1 MNSPCWSAR
10 RGANLHQTPAF
21 IIVEREYGYSV
32 FFVATGL
39 PSEGDSLDRLSY
51 RMEGVKVVI
60 SSRMQ
65 VMKQRGAA
73 SQEGFVNDCSLPNGI
88 NTVPGKPGMA
98 SHQ

>member
-1 MNSPCWSAR
+1 MVAR
-10 RGANLHQTPAF
+10 EVGLS
-21 IIVEREYGYSV
+21 E

-39 PSEGDSLDRLSY
+39 SSDGESLDRLSY
-51 RMEGVKVVI
+51 LMEGAKVVI

-73 SQEGFVNDCSLPNGI
+73 SQEGFVYDCSLPNGI
-88 NTVPGKPGMA
+88 NTVPGKPGMV